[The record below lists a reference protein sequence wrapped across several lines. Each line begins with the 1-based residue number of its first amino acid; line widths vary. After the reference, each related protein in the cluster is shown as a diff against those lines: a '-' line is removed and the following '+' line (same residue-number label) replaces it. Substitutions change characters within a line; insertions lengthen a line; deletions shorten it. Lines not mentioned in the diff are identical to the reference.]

1 VDARTLISNTCC
13 LQEIPKD
20 LESEVT
26 VLDGIEKTSDPSIEE
41 ILEAAKLAKWA
52 GRGHIDGEHSYA
64 PTSMERLQAHHDRMD
79 QLMRVHTRLPEQIML
94 DAARSKADF
103 RMKRG
108 IVSRAFV
115 RP

>member
-1 VDARTLISNTCC
+1 MAAL
-13 LQEIPKD
+13 EIVGLAITSLREP
-20 LESEVT
+20 
-26 VLDGIEKTSDPSIEE
+26 SDPSIEE

-94 DAARSKADF
+94 DAARSRADF